1 MSMSS
6 ESSAFPSTTRIEALS
21 DAVIAIIITIMVL
34 DLGLP
39 KESLAAGFWDG
50 LVVPLVPRLIPYL
63 LSFSVIAIIWVRHH
77 LLLHTAVRATRALL
91 WSNIH
96 LLLWMSVIPVTT
108 AALGE
113 NPSLPLAVAMYGFV
127 LAGNA
132 LAFLVLRWSVYRDTG
147 NRDMRRVHVD
157 LLRRDAFVAA
167 LYTLSMPL
175 AFVSIY
181 LSLAIFVLMPGL
193 FFLPDLFAR
202 SGGAAK

>member
-1 MSMSS
+1 MSS
-6 ESSAFPSTTRIEALS
+6 DSSVFPGTTRIEAFS

-34 DLGLP
+34 DLKLP
-39 KESLAAGFWDG
+39 KESLGAGFWGG
-50 LVVPLVPRLIPYL
+50 LVVPILPRLIPYL

-77 LLLHTAVRATRALL
+77 LLLHMAVRATGAIL

-113 NPSLPLAVAMYGFV
+113 NPLLPLAVAIYGFV

-132 LAFLVLRWSVYRDTG
+132 LAFFVLRWSVYRDT
-147 NRDMRRVHVD
+147 RDTDMRLVHID

-167 LYTLSMPL
+167 LYVLSMPL
-175 AFVSIY
+175 AFVSVY
-181 LSLAIFVLMPGL
+181 LSAAIFVLMPAL
-193 FFLPDLFAR
+193 FFLPDLRTR
-202 SGGAAK
+202 SRGTAK